1 VSVHGRDLVVVI
13 AAEDFRRLQGEQ
25 TGKAL
30 VEALQ
35 ASPHREVDLIPAP
48 PVKSPIRD
56 VQL

>member
-1 VSVHGRDLVVVI
+1 MVI
-13 AAEDFRRLQGEQ
+13 AAEEFRRLQGEQ

-35 ASPHREVDLIPAP
+35 ASPHRDVDLVLAPAEAA
-48 PVKSPIRD
+48 PVRD